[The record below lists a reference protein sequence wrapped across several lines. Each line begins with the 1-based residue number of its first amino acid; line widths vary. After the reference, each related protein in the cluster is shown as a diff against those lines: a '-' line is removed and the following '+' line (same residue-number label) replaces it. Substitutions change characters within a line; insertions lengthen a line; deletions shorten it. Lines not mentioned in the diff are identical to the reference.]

1 MAGAHHVPFLS
12 KLVAACTFAL
22 AHAVSGDAWG
32 ADASVAPQKHPLQ
45 LGSLSPSQCRS
56 ELARRRIETKPAR
69 SAAPGVATPLRLSRS
84 LQGVRFRTP
93 GGNSVYG
100 ILDCRLL
107 LALDEFARALVDVDV
122 VEVHV
127 DNFYRPHAH
136 LPGRRDKPSQ
146 HSYGLAADI
155 EAFTLR
161 DGTVLR
167 VEQDWTPELGEPPC
181 GETAEG
187 TTGRGVVLRKIVCDT
202 LALGIFQ
209 HVLTPNTDAAHRNH
223 LHFDIAR
230 SKMKA
235 RPSRVKRRP
244 STRSP

>member
-1 MAGAHHVPFLS
+1 MAYAI
-12 KLVAACTFAL
+12 
-22 AHAVSGDAWG
+22 SGDAWG
-32 ADASVAPQKHPLQ
+32 TGAPVAPRKHALH
-45 LGSLSPSQCRS
+45 LASLSPTQCRS

-69 SAAPGVATPLRLSRS
+69 SATPGVATPLRLSGS

-100 ILDCRLL
+100 ILDCRLV
-107 LALDEFARALVDVDV
+107 LALDELSRALVNVEV

-136 LPGRRDKPSQ
+136 LPGRKDKPSQ

-167 VEQDWTPELGEPPC
+167 VEQDWTPALGEPPC
-181 GETAEG
+181 GEEAEG
-187 TTGRGVVLRKIVCDT
+187 TTGRGALLRKIVCDI

-230 SKMKA
+230 SRMNA
-235 RPSRVKRRP
+235 RPSRVKQPRP
-244 STRSP
+244 STRG